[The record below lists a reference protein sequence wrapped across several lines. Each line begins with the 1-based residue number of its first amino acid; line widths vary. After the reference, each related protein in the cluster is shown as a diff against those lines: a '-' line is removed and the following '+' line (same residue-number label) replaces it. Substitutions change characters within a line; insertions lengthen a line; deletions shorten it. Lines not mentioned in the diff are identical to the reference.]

1 MNKKVQ
7 KALNEQINKEYY
19 SAYLYLSMSNQC
31 VDMNLDG
38 FANWTRIQYE
48 EEVSHALKI
57 MDFINERGGRVKLD
71 ALEKPQFEWDTPLE
85 MFEDVLEHEKFITKS
100 INELVELAMEE
111 KDFATNSMLQWFVD
125 EQVEEEANAS
135 EILEKLEMIGDNNSG
150 IFMLDSKLANRVFV
164 DETKEEA

>member
-1 MNKKVQ
+1 
-7 KALNEQINKEYY
+7 
-19 SAYLYLSMSNQC
+19 
-31 VDMNLDG
+31 MNLDG

-48 EEVSHALKI
+48 EEVTHALKI
-57 MDFINERGGRVKLD
+57 MDFINERGGRVKLE
-71 ALEKPQFEWDTPLE
+71 ALDKPQFEWDTLLE

-111 KDFATNSMLQWFVD
+111 KDYATNSMLQWYVD

-150 IFMLDSKLANRVFV
+150 IFMLDSKLADRVFV

>member
-1 MNKKVQ
+1 MNKKIQ

-19 SAYLYLSMSNQC
+19 SAYLYLAMSNQC

-48 EEVSHALKI
+48 EEVTHALKI
-57 MDFINERGGRVKLD
+57 MDFINERGGRVKLE
-71 ALEKPQFEWDTPLE
+71 ALDKPQFEWDTLLE

-111 KDFATNSMLQWFVD
+111 KDYATNSMLQWYVD